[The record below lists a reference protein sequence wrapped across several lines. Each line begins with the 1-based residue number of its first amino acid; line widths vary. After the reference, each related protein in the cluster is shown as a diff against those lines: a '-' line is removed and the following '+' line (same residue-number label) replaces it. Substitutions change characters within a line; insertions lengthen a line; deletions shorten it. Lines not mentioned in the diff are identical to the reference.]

1 MSLHNHLVYWG
12 NMIISTLGVVAG
24 YFYYIYTDEYEP
36 NEKPEATVLNGFN
49 SKTHTA
55 TIIFLMVLLPFNF
68 NALFIYSS
76 TPWKERFFGNFL
88 FSFMLI
94 LNISIAGLFFFITR
108 LIAKTFELEPI
119 SPFHSLILLSIMGG
133 TVLLSFIYN

>member
-1 MSLHNHLVYWG
+1 
-12 NMIISTLGVVAG
+12 MIISSMGVVAG
-24 YFYYIYTDEYEP
+24 YFYYINTDEYQP
-36 NEKPEATVLNGFN
+36 NENPEATVLNGFN
-49 SKTHTA
+49 SKTYTS

-94 LNISIAGLFFFITR
+94 LNVSVSGLFYFITR
-108 LIAKTFELEPI
+108 LIAKAFELQPI
-119 SPFHSLILLSIMGG
+119 SPFNALILLAIMSG
-133 TVLLSFIYN
+133 TVVLSLAYN